1 MAEVLK
7 SKMKGW
13 IRVIFRVSFVDLRTE
28 EHGWNEKLYECD
40 ENMELNTFVKY
51 LSSLEFISMDKL
63 RIFLRSTD
71 SRDDDRLI
79 YTNVR
84 GG

>member
-1 MAEVLK
+1 MLL
-7 SKMKGW
+7 
-13 IRVIFRVSFVDLRTE
+13 RVAFVDLRGE

-51 LSSLEFISMDKL
+51 LSSLEFISMDNL

-84 GG
+84 GGVR